1 MMLTAEARIRGVH
14 RLEPIS
20 SAFETLAEIAG
31 SLLGFAA
38 VAFALTRGPEDLR
51 SDDRLRLFLLL
62 SLAVAAVLEGLLPH
76 LLALLGQTG
85 SSLWRTWSF
94 TYVFAGTQIILFGV
108 FLYSRM
114 EPDERIAYV
123 GHTRSL
129 RAMSVVVHGILGL
142 IFISQI
148 LNTLTFGFSGK
159 EWVCLAGL
167 LFTVI
172 EAAIIL
178 LTIIFLRRD
187 HTAAG

>member
-1 MMLTAEARIRGVH
+1 MLLTAEVRIRLVD

-20 SAFETLAEIAG
+20 SAFETLAEISG

-38 VAFALTRGPEDLR
+38 VAFALTRGPEDLKA
-51 SDDRLRLFLLL
+51 DDRLRLFLLL
-62 SLAVAAVLEGLLPH
+62 SLSVAAVLEGLLPH

-85 SSLWRTWSF
+85 SALWRTWSF
-94 TYVFAGTQIILFGV
+94 AYVFAGTQITLFGV

-114 EPDERIAYV
+114 EPHEKIAYL

-129 RAMSVVVHGILGL
+129 RAMSIVVHSILGI

-148 LNTLTFGFSGK
+148 LNTLAFGFSGK

-172 EAAIIL
+172 EAAVIL
-178 LTIIFLRRD
+178 LMIIFVHRD
-187 HTAAG
+187 RAAAE